1 MLSSKTVDTVIV
13 ATAILLR
20 ACAVILVV
28 LFLVAWFAAPV
39 KAQPVVGCVDI
50 RAGADKLKQDYGE
63 TPVFRGVSIKGYL
76 IVLFLNAET
85 GTWSAGKIDP
95 QDRKI
100 MCPIDAGG
108 DGAVHISP
116 SVKKGRK
123 KAEQKR

>member
-1 MLSSKTVDTVIV
+1 MSMLSSKTVDTVIV
-13 ATAILLR
+13 ATAIL
-20 ACAVILVV
+20 VV
-28 LFLVAWFAAPV
+28 LFLVAWCAAPV
-39 KAQPVVGCVDI
+39 KAQPVEGCADI

-63 TPVFRGVSIKGYL
+63 TLAFRGVSIKGYL

-100 MCPIDAGG
+100 MCLIDAGG

-116 SVKKGRK
+116 SVEKGGK